1 MGYDCTCLFVCAK
14 RATVLCIPCEL
25 ARCYTLILRRLCS
38 IARVDVNF
46 FRECPTIT
54 RHLDIVN
61 NVAGKQRDMCL
72 QIQVLGD
79 AG

>member
-1 MGYDCTCLFVCAK
+1 MGYGCMLFVCAK
-14 RATVLCIPCEL
+14 RATVHHLPHDL
-25 ARCYTLILRRLCS
+25 ARCYRLILQRRCS

-46 FRECPTIT
+46 FRECATIT
-54 RHLDIVN
+54 WHPDIVN
-61 NVAGKQRDMCL
+61 DVAGKQRDMCL